1 MRQESV
7 MTDLIDL
14 CGGQFK
20 TGGELADLIAQIG
33 EAHELVGRHEMT
45 HAIRESARD
54 ECGIVGKGLR
64 SVAGLPS
71 ARKRLRQVPVKQG
84 DVRLDAVL
92 EQLIDQSLI
101 VGEPGLIRLAA
112 ALGKNTRPGQ
122 GEAIGLRA
130 QILEQFYVFLV
141 ELVRIPGDIARFAL
155 MSFAGRVGENVPNG
169 RAAAFYGNRALN
181 LIGAGGATP
190 EKIGG

>member
-1 MRQESV
+1 M
-7 MTDLIDL
+7 
-14 CGGQFK
+14 
-20 TGGELADLIAQIG
+20 
-33 EAHELVGRHEMT
+33 
-45 HAIRESARD
+45 
-54 ECGIVGKGLR
+54 
-64 SVAGLPS
+64 
-71 ARKRLRQVPVKQG
+71 KQG

-101 VGEPGLIRLAA
+101 VGEPRLIRLAA

-141 ELVRIPGDIARFAL
+141 EMVRIPGDIARFAL

-190 EKIGG
+190 EKIGRKGQRFRHRRLAECGRQRYAGHRAGSADRPGKLAAREAFQP